1 MRNRKIFALISII
14 LILSLIFVGCSKKS
28 NTEKNNKI
36 ELENDTKNIE
46 LEDEKEEESI
56 IRVENEESSATENK
70 ESPKSTTKE
79 KSSKPSTTNTTEV
92 KKEKEA
98 TSKTE
103 KGSKDVQ
110 SKDST
115 STPVVN
121 KKPTVTI
128 TIVGPEDVGTILGLT
143 EVELNDGDM
152 VFDILNRVVK
162 DKGIQMEYKGRK
174 SSVYIRGIHNVYE
187 FDRGPESGWV
197 YRVNGKVPQ
206 VSCGAYKLKDGD
218 KIEWL
223 YTTNLGKEFGAPGG
237 GK

>member
-1 MRNRKIFALISII
+1 MKNRKIFVLISLI

-36 ELENDTKNIE
+36 ELKESTKNVE
-46 LEDEKEEESI
+46 VEDEEKEENTIE
-56 IRVENEESSATENK
+56 VENEESSATEDK

-79 KSSKPSTTNTTEV
+79 ESSKPSTTNTTEV

-103 KGSKDVQ
+103 
-110 SKDST
+110 KDST

-143 EVELNDGDM
+143 EVELNDGDT
-152 VFDILNRVVK
+152 VFDVLKRVVK

-174 SSVYIRGIHNVYE
+174 SSVYIRGIHNIYE